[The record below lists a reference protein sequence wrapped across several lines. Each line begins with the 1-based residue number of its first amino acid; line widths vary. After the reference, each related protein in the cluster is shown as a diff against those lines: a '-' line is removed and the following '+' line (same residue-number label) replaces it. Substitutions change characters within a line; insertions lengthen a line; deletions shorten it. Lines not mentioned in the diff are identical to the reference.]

1 MIFNKFFHGLHIFF
15 KKCQTSKERTIMK
28 IKDYIINN
36 FKDDDLNTLRTTI
49 SECVNEEDE
58 ETLPGLGVFMELIWN
73 GSDEDT
79 KKSML
84 DILLKEIEKNK

>member
-1 MIFNKFFHGLHIFF
+1 
-15 KKCQTSKERTIMK
+15 MK

-36 FKDDDLNTLRTTI
+36 FKYDDLNTLRTTI
-49 SECVNEEDE
+49 SECVSEDDE
-58 ETLPGLGVFMELIWN
+58 ETLPGLGVFMKLIWQ

>member
-1 MIFNKFFHGLHIFF
+1 
-15 KKCQTSKERTIMK
+15 MK

-36 FKDDDLNTLRTTI
+36 FKDDDVNTLRTTI
-49 SECVNEEDE
+49 DECLLEDDE
-58 ETLPGLGVFMELIWN
+58 ETLPGMGVFLCLIWK

-84 DILLKEIEKNK
+84 DILQKEIQK